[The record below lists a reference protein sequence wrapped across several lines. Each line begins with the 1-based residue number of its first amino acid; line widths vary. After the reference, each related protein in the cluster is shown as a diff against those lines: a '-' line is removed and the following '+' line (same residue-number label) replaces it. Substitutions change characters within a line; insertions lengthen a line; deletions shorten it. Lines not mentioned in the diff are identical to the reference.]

1 MKKWSISVVAILTL
15 VGGLALGWWVRDR
28 EALSRSLA
36 QVLATEKALSAQYA
50 PVAYA
55 GQDHHYGSP
64 AYLVSPASLEAGL
77 TGMMVGNY
85 QLLTANQPQADV
97 TVIRGQLE
105 PTELVG
111 VSRLVVYQT
120 DYAKAKTGYQLLTSK
135 VITRQHVKDDQTYF
149 TLDDLLSYYGSYAK
163 DRLAASLDGR
173 PDQDVLLSKTFD
185 VDLPTQLQT
194 RGYYSDGF
202 EVKNGLLVFDSGLSL
217 PLSDF
222 YDVLDPSY
230 LQGADLQAYQAATE
244 MEDIE

>member
-1 MKKWSISVVAILTL
+1 MKKLTLTLFTLLAL
-15 VGGLALGWWVRDR
+15 VGGLFLGWWVRDQKNQ
-28 EALSRSLA
+28 AQFLD
-36 QVLATEKALSAQYA
+36 QVLATERALSQQYA
-50 PVAYA
+50 PVAYV
-55 GQDHHYGSP
+55 GKDNRYGSP
-64 AYLVSPASLEAGL
+64 AYLVSPASIETGL

-85 QLLTANQPQADV
+85 QILTDGQPQADV

-120 DYAKAKTGYQLLTSK
+120 DYAKDKTGYQLLTSK
-135 VITRQHVKDDQTYF
+135 VITRQHVKDNQAYF

-173 PDQDVLLSKTFD
+173 PDQGFLLSKTFD
-185 VDLPTQLQT
+185 LDLPTQLQT

>member
-1 MKKWSISVVAILTL
+1 MKKWFISVVAILTL

-55 GQDHHYGSP
+55 GQDHHYGSSV
-64 AYLVSPASLEAGL
+64 YLVSPASIEAGL

-85 QLLTANQPQADV
+85 QILADGQPQTDV

-120 DYAKAKTGYQLLTSK
+120 DYAKDKTGYQLLTSK
-135 VITRQHVKDDQTYF
+135 VITRQHVKDDQAYF

-173 PDQDVLLSKTFD
+173 PDQDVLLSKTFAL
-185 VDLPTQLQT
+185 DLPTQLQT

-222 YDVLDPSY
+222 YDVIDPSY
-230 LQGADLQAYQAATE
+230 LKGADLGAYEAARTMEE
-244 MEDIE
+244 ME